1 MNLEDKFFQQLVSW
15 FHGKNQKAII
25 ALSGGVDSAVVAM
38 AAKKA
43 LDKNAI
49 AVTADYNTLS
59 ADELKSAKKIAKE
72 INIEHK
78 VIKYNELDNIEF
90 VKNDSLRCYHCR
102 TELSTYLLKEARQM
116 NVHLIVDGT
125 NTDDLTDYRPGIKA
139 LRENG
144 ILSPL
149 VELGINKQNVR
160 NIAKS
165 NNLSVYDKP
174 SNSCL
179 ASRIP
184 HGMPITFEKL
194 KRIETA
200 ESLVKS
206 IFKVKQVRVR
216 DHQDIA
222 RIEVGR
228 EEIKDMLDTVKFSE
242 IDSKLKDLGFKHIAL
257 DLSGYK
263 SRENIN
269 THSSNKTNLDLEQ
282 VGTNSNSI

>member
-1 MNLEDKFFQQLVSW
+1 MNLEDSLFQQLVSW
-15 FHGKNQKAII
+15 FHNRNEKVIV

-59 ADELKSAKKIAKE
+59 EEELTSAKRVAKE
-72 INIEHK
+72 IDIEHK
-78 VIKYNELDNIEF
+78 IIRYNELDNTEF
-90 VKNDSLRCYHCR
+90 VKNDQLRCYHCR
-102 TELSTYLLKEARQM
+102 TELATYLSNEARQM
-116 NVHLIVDGT
+116 DVNLIVDGT
-125 NTDDLTDYRPGIKA
+125 NTDDLNDYRPGIKA

-144 ILSPL
+144 IKSPL
-149 VELGINKQNVR
+149 VELGINKQDVR

-165 NNLSVYDKP
+165 NKLSVYDKP

-184 HGMPITFEKL
+184 HGMPVTLEKL

-200 ESLVKS
+200 ELLIKS
-206 IFKVKQVRVR
+206 VFKVRQVRVR
-216 DHQDIA
+216 DHQDVA
-222 RIEVGR
+222 RIEVGK
-228 EEIKDMLDTVKFSE
+228 EEIKDMLDLEKISV
-242 IDSKLKDLGFKHIAL
+242 IDSRLKDLGFKHIAL

-263 SRENIN
+263 NRENLN
-269 THSSNKTNLDLEQ
+269 NPSSNNTY
-282 VGTNSNSI
+282 

>member
-1 MNLEDKFFQQLVSW
+1 MSLEDKSFQQLVSW
-15 FHGKNQKAII
+15 FHDKNQKAII

-59 ADELKSAKKIAKE
+59 TDELKTAKKIAKE

-78 VIKYNELDNIEF
+78 IIKYNELDNIEF

-144 ILSPL
+144 IQSPL
-149 VELGINKQNVR
+149 VDLGINKQNVR

-165 NNLSVYDKP
+165 NNLSVYNKP

-179 ASRIP
+179 ASRLP
-184 HGMPITFEKL
+184 HGMPVTFEKL

-206 IFKVKQVRVR
+206 VFKVKQVRVR

-222 RIEVGR
+222 RIEVGSG
-228 EEIKDMLDTVKFSE
+228 EIKDMFDTAKLSE
-242 IDSKLKDLGFKHIAL
+242 IDSKLKELGFKHIAL

-263 SRENIN
+263 SKENIN
-269 THSSNKTNLDLEQ
+269 SSSSNKK
-282 VGTNSNSI
+282 I

>member
-1 MNLEDKFFQQLVSW
+1 MMNLEDNLFQQLVSW
-15 FHGKNQKAII
+15 FHNRNEKVIV

-59 ADELKSAKKIAKE
+59 ADELTSAKRVAKE
-72 INIEHK
+72 IDIEHK
-78 VIKYNELDNIEF
+78 IITYNELDNTEF
-90 VKNDSLRCYHCR
+90 VKNDQLRCYHCR
-102 TELSTYLLKEARQM
+102 TELATYLSNEARQM
-116 NVHLIVDGT
+116 DVDLIVDGT
-125 NTDDLTDYRPGIKA
+125 NTDDLSDYRPGIKA

-144 ILSPL
+144 IKSPL
-149 VELGINKQNVR
+149 VELGINKQDVR
-160 NIAKS
+160 NIAKA

-184 HGMPITFEKL
+184 HGMPVTLEKL

-200 ESLVKS
+200 ELLIKS

-222 RIEVGR
+222 RIEVGKD
-228 EEIKDMLDTVKFSE
+228 EIKDMFDFEKMSVV
-242 IDSKLKDLGFKHIAL
+242 DSKLKDLGFKHIAL

-263 SRENIN
+263 NKENFN
-269 THSSNKTNLDLEQ
+269 NPSSTNK
-282 VGTNSNSI
+282 S

>member
-1 MNLEDKFFQQLVSW
+1 MMKLEDIIFEQLVSW
-15 FHGKNQKAII
+15 FQNRNKRVIV

-59 ADELKSAKKIAKE
+59 AEELTSAKRVAKE
-72 INIEHK
+72 IEIEHK
-78 VIKYNELDNIEF
+78 IIKYNELDNIEF
-90 VKNDSLRCYHCR
+90 VKNDQLRCYHCR
-102 TELSTYLLKEARQM
+102 TELATYLSNEAKQM
-116 NVHLIVDGT
+116 DVDLIVDGT
-125 NTDDLTDYRPGIKA
+125 NTDDLSDFRPGIKA
-139 LRENG
+139 LRQNG
-144 ILSPL
+144 IKSPL
-149 VELGINKQNVR
+149 VELGIHKQDVR

-165 NNLSVYDKP
+165 NNLSIYDKP

-184 HGMPITFEKL
+184 YGMPVTLEKL
-194 KRIETA
+194 KRIEMA
-200 ESLVKS
+200 ESLIKS

-222 RIEVGR
+222 RIEVGK
-228 EEIKDMLDTVKFSE
+228 EELKETFDLEKISE
-242 IDSKLKDLGFKHIAL
+242 ADSKLKELGFKHIAL

-263 SRENIN
+263 NREIFNNPPYNDIP
-269 THSSNKTNLDLEQ
+269 
-282 VGTNSNSI
+282 

>member
-1 MNLEDKFFQQLVSW
+1 MKLEDKLFQQLVSW
-15 FHGKNQKAII
+15 FQNRNERVIV

-59 ADELKSAKKIAKE
+59 SEELTSAKRVAKE
-72 INIEHK
+72 IEIEHRI
-78 VIKYNELDNIEF
+78 IKYNELDNIEF
-90 VKNDSLRCYHCR
+90 VKNDQLRCYHCR
-102 TELSTYLLKEARQM
+102 TELAAYLANEARQID
-116 NVHLIVDGT
+116 VGLIVDGT
-125 NTDDLTDYRPGIKA
+125 NTDDLSDVRPGIRA

-144 ILSPL
+144 IKSPL
-149 VELGINKQNVR
+149 VELGINKQDVR

-184 HGMPITFEKL
+184 HGMPVTLEKL

-200 ESLVKS
+200 ESLIKS

-216 DHQDIA
+216 DHQDTA
-222 RIEVGR
+222 RIEVGK
-228 EEIKDMLDTVKFSE
+228 EEIKEMFDSE
-242 IDSKLKDLGFKHIAL
+242 KISEVDSKLKELGFKHIAL
-257 DLSGYK
+257 DLSGYNN
-263 SRENIN
+263 RENFKN
-269 THSSNKTNLDLEQ
+269 PSYNNSS
-282 VGTNSNSI
+282 

>member
-1 MNLEDKFFQQLVSW
+1 MKLEDKLFQQLVSW
-15 FHGKNQKAII
+15 FQNRNERVIV

-59 ADELKSAKKIAKE
+59 TEELTSAKRVAKE
-72 INIEHK
+72 IDIEHRI
-78 VIKYNELDNIEF
+78 IKYNELDNIEF
-90 VKNDSLRCYHCR
+90 VKNDQLRCYHCR
-102 TELSTYLLKEARQM
+102 TELAAYLSNEARQM
-116 NVHLIVDGT
+116 NVGLIVDGT
-125 NTDDLTDYRPGIKA
+125 NTDDLSDVRPGIRA

-144 ILSPL
+144 IKSPL
-149 VELGINKQNVR
+149 VELGINKQDVR

-184 HGMPITFEKL
+184 HGMPVTLEKL

-200 ESLVKS
+200 ESLIKS

-222 RIEVGR
+222 RIEVGK
-228 EEIKDMLDTVKFSE
+228 EEIKEMFDSE
-242 IDSKLKDLGFKHIAL
+242 KISEVDSKLKELGFKHIAL
-257 DLSGYK
+257 DLSGYNN
-263 SRENIN
+263 RENFKN
-269 THSSNKTNLDLEQ
+269 PSYNNSS
-282 VGTNSNSI
+282 